1 MRVTRI
7 QLKNIANIP
16 LLDLDLES
24 YGEGVI
30 ALVGSNGSGKT
41 TLMESMM
48 TTPLFREWVSSPKSG
63 AKSAKEG
70 EAFIDHCWRGDA
82 ELKSHIT
89 HRGSRFILTLIASP
103 TINKQEAYFEMDGVE
118 LNPEG
123 KLTGYDAL
131 VKKYF
136 PTKDI
141 ILSAP
146 FASQNNIGSFF
157 ALDKDA
163 RRALFAR
170 LLGVEEYDILAQEA
184 LALAKQQAGEIAE
197 QERQHEISTVFVRD
211 NAELRA
217 VITGV
222 RETLTDRRAELR
234 AVQGELGELR
244 NHQQKN
250 ADTYEAVRA
259 ILQYVPDTFVYQP
272 YLIEQL
278 PRWNQLHEESR
289 SRLRGLSDRI
299 DTIRAY
305 RDSLHEEVSK
315 ASLRVGQVHA
325 DIDRLHESMRSRL
338 YGIQQQQVS
347 YSRNTQALSG
357 VDLSLAICRRCPL
370 TVHAKYTNIAND
382 LLATISGLEERI
394 FDYANTRLEYI
405 KSDALS
411 YVNALVSSVSQVTY
425 TLDALKRDAEY
436 ESEWFSW
443 LERRIAEATDYSRRL
458 DQHNAYLQSG
468 AERSWVMEAFVAWYE
483 NLRAVLG
490 ELEPREQ
497 LLVREID
504 FQVKRL
510 RDLEPTLAL
519 LDEHAANIQALEA
532 PLREQRDA
540 VKGLTELADVLSY
553 MKMAR
558 IENARPAVEDIA
570 NRLLSVYEH
579 GRFRLVLK
587 TSSTRRGSTK
597 EKEDFIPIIFDTK
610 DGVYKKR
617 GSGGQQAMF
626 DEALRLA
633 ICIEN
638 IRHHHITFE
647 TLVRDET
654 TAHVTRD
661 FAADYVKM
669 LRKAQEE
676 GGFYQVI
683 FVTHHESVWPQ
694 ADNVIEMSH
703 GKILS

>member
-7 QLKNIANIP
+7 QLKNIANIDS
-16 LLDLDLES
+16 LDLDLES
-24 YGEGVI
+24 YGDGVI

-89 HRGSRFILTLIASP
+89 HRGSQFILTLVASP
-103 TINKQEAYFEMDGVE
+103 TLNKQEAYFEMNGTE

-123 KLTGYDAL
+123 KLIGYDAL

-211 NAELRA
+211 NAGLRGL
-217 VITGV
+217 VEGV
-222 RETLTDRRAELR
+222 REALRDRQA
-234 AVQGELGELR
+234 QLR
-244 NHQQKN
+244 NIQRELHEVRQYQNEN
-250 ADTYEAVRA
+250 AVAYETSRA
-259 ILQYVPDTFVYQP
+259 ILQYVPDMFVYQSD
-272 YLIEQL
+272 LLEQL
-278 PRWNQLHEESR
+278 PRWRQLSEESKN
-289 SRLRGLSDRI
+289 RLAVVSGKI
-299 DTIRAY
+299 DDIRAY
-305 RDSLHEEVSK
+305 RDSLHEELSK

-325 DIDRLHESMRSRL
+325 DMDRLHESMRSRL
-338 YGIQQQQVS
+338 YGIEQQRAS
-347 YSRNTQALSG
+347 YERNTQALSG

-370 TVHAKYTNIAND
+370 TVHAKYTNISND
-382 LLATISGLEERI
+382 LLATVSDLEGSI
-394 FDYANTRLEYI
+394 FDYVNTRLGYVKNEALEY
-405 KSDALS
+405 
-411 YVNALVSSVSQVTY
+411 VSSLMATVNQVNRTIDS
-425 TLDALKRDAEY
+425 LQRDAEY
-436 ESEWFSW
+436 ESDWYSW
-443 LERRIAEATDYSRRL
+443 LERRIASAADYEARL
-458 DQHNAYLQSG
+458 QQHNDHLQSG
-468 AERSWVMEAFVAWYE
+468 AQRSWVMEVFVAWYE
-483 NLRAVLG
+483 NLRAIVN

-497 LLVREID
+497 LLSQEVD
-504 FQVKRL
+504 FQARRL
-510 RDLEPTLAL
+510 RDLAPTLTL
-519 LDEHAANIQALEA
+519 LDEHTANIRALEA
-532 PLREQRDA
+532 PLQAQRAA
-540 VKGLTELADVLSY
+540 VKGLTELADILSY

-647 TLVRDET
+647 TLIRDET

-703 GKILS
+703 GKIVS